1 MLNLPSPVSDF
12 MLKLLADTRSP
23 AYLLVQ
29 NDERLSDWGGDLVAY
44 GIKDLQKE
52 QRVGEQVF
60 FLEGMLPI
68 DTSPTFLP
76 YVKTDSGLSA
86 DVYLFKGEE
95 GTTTWVLL
103 IDATWDA
110 RKRKAI
116 QQKANELS
124 LYVTEQQKVGEE
136 LQQAKDEL
144 EELVDKRT
152 TALARA
158 NLQLKLELEDR
169 KKIEEALRTSEA
181 KFRRVYDSDMIGILF
196 WDLTGTVT
204 DANDVF
210 LKMLGYSRK
219 ELEAGSIKWDEITRP
234 ELRHFD
240 TLAISEMRLS
250 GASVPFEKVFIR
262 KDGTPIPLLFGAALL
277 EGSNNQTV
285 CFALDLSKRR

>member
-1 MLNLPSPVSDF
+1 MLNVPSPVSDF

-29 NDERLSDWGGDLVAY
+29 KDGKLVDWGGDLAAY

-52 QRVGEQVF
+52 EPIGQQVF
-60 FLEGMLPI
+60 FLEGMLPLE
-68 DTSPTFLP
+68 TSPTFLP

-86 DVYLFKGEE
+86 DVYMYEGED
-95 GTTTWVLL
+95 GAAWVLL
-103 IDATWDA
+103 LDATWDA
-110 RKRKAI
+110 RKRRAI

-124 LYVTEQQKVGEE
+124 LYVTEQQRAGEE
-136 LQQAKDEL
+136 LQLAKDEL
-144 EELVDKRT
+144 EELVEKRT

-169 KKIEEALRTSEA
+169 KKIEDALRRSEA
-181 KFRRVYDSDMIGILF
+181 KFRRVYDSGMIGILF

-204 DANDVF
+204 DANDAF
-210 LKMLGYSRK
+210 LQMLGYSRAD
-219 ELEAGSIKWDEITRP
+219 LEAGNIKWDEITRP

-240 TLAISEMRLS
+240 TLAINEMKEL

-262 KDGTPIPLLFGAALL
+262 KDGTQIPLLFGAALL
-277 EGSNNQTV
+277 EGSQNQTV
-285 CFALDLSKRR
+285 CFAFDLSKRR

>member
-1 MLNLPSPVSDF
+1 MLNVPSPVSDF
-12 MLKLLADTRSP
+12 LLKLLADTRSP

-29 NDERLSDWGGDLVAY
+29 KDGQLADWGGDLAAY

-52 QRVGEQVF
+52 QPVGEQVF

-68 DTSPTFLP
+68 DASPTFLP

-86 DVYLFKGEE
+86 DVYLYRDED
-95 GTTTWVLL
+95 GTSTWVLL
-103 IDATWDA
+103 VDATWDA

-124 LYVTEQQKVGEE
+124 LYVTEQQRAGEE
-136 LQQAKDEL
+136 LERAKDEL
-144 EELVDKRT
+144 EELVEKRT
-152 TALARA
+152 TALAHA
-158 NLQLKLELEDR
+158 NLQLKIELEDR
-169 KKIEEALRTSEA
+169 KKIEEALRASEA
-181 KFRRVYDSDMIGILF
+181 KFRRVYDSGMIGVLF

-204 DANDVF
+204 DANDAF
-210 LKMLGYSRK
+210 LEMLGYSRAD
-219 ELEAGSIKWDEITRP
+219 LEAGRIKWDEITRP

-240 TLAISEMRLS
+240 TLAISEMKAS

-262 KDGTPIPLLFGAALL
+262 KDGTTIPLLFGAALL